1 MRMNNQTKL
10 VFALEHVAH
19 LHDLIE
25 DNEYQHFLNDALCTL
40 EFELERQLR
49 NELDRKNNPNVS
61 VPPKQVK
68 DDYND
73 YEENNQ
79 IFKDTLTISRR
90 EEQGSSK
97 TSPVPPKPFPGKRI

>member
-49 NELDRKNNPNVS
+49 LELDRKN
-61 VPPKQVK
+61 PPKQVK

-73 YEENNQ
+73 YEENDQ

-90 EEQGSSK
+90 EEQSSSK
-97 TSPVPPKPFPGKRI
+97 TSPVPPRPFPGKRI

>member
-1 MRMNNQTKL
+1 MRMNTQTKL

-25 DNEYQHFLNDALCTL
+25 DNEYEHFLNDALCTL

-49 NELDRKNNPNVS
+49 LELDRKNNSSLPT
-61 VPPKQVK
+61 KQVK
-68 DDYND
+68 DDNND
-73 YEENNQ
+73 YEENDQ
-79 IFKDTLTISRR
+79 IFKDSLTISRR

-97 TSPVPPKPFPGKRI
+97 TSAVPPKPFPGKRI

>member
-25 DNEYQHFLNDALCTL
+25 DNEYEHFLNDALCTL

-49 NELDRKNNPNVS
+49 NELDRKN
-61 VPPKQVK
+61 PPKQVK

-79 IFKDTLTISRR
+79 IFKDSLTISRR
-90 EEQGSSK
+90 EEQSSNQ
-97 TSPVPPKPFPGKRI
+97 TSAVPPRPFPGKRI